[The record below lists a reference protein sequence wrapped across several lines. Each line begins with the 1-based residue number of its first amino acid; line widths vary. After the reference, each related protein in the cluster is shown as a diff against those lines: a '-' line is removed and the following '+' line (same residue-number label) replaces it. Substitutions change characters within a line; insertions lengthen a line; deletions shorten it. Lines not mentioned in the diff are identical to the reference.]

1 MYIFISYAT
10 PDVEIA
16 KQCLQALEKENMECF
31 FAPRDIQMGH
41 IYANDIL
48 DAINRSDV
56 FLLLLSKAADNSPHV
71 LREVERAVSKKP
83 VSYTHLTLPT
93 KA

>member
-56 FLLLLSKAADNSPHV
+56 FLLLLSKAAEFTACASRGGARSQQEASVDR
-71 LREVERAVSKKP
+71 L
-83 VSYTHLTLPT
+83 
-93 KA
+93 